1 MENAHKP
8 LSKIAGENL
17 KCLIKETKYRTQEE
31 FAYAFG
37 TETRTL
43 SRRLNQGGKDIN
55 TLEPLSDFLS
65 ADIIDLLRHP

>member
-43 SRRLNQGGKDIN
+43 SRRLNQGVKDID
-55 TLEPLSDFLS
+55 TLEQLADFLS
-65 ADIIDLLRHP
+65 ADIIDLLRHQ

>member
-1 MENAHKP
+1 MKNEYKP

-37 TETRTL
+37 VEIRTL
-43 SRRLNQGGKDIN
+43 SRWLNQGVKDID
-55 TLEPLSDFLS
+55 TLEQLASFLS
-65 ADIIDLLRHP
+65 VDITDLLG